1 MFRSYG
7 DITIAG
13 GYFKRVL
20 LKVCKCTYCANLQR
34 IISLMF
40 NLFFSCPSVSF
51 FALEYFSL
59 EWSCHDCRWRTAQH
73 LDLYSAIVVIFGAM
87 QEGLYFLQLFC
98 SPIRYTMYL
107 QCIFGHFGLVAGR
120 TPEVIVQRLGLAR
133 SPTAVNYFCHASMP
147 GGCLMSEKSSV
158 DFRSI
163 LISQGLDLRCYGH
176 RSDIRR
182 YKTFIGHGWIANES
196 DRWRYP
202 NILTPVSFSNHL
214 SDATW
219 EPRPS
224 HDEGG
229 VRPATSAKWQN
240 TTSKVHLYLI
250 AKQCD

>member
-1 MFRSYG
+1 MFRSYR
-7 DITIAG
+7 DVTIAAG
-13 GYFKRVL
+13 I
-20 LKVCKCTYCANLQR
+20 LKEFCCKCTYCANLQR
-34 IISLMF
+34 IISLVF
-40 NLFFSCPSVSF
+40 GLFSCPSVSF

-59 EWSCHDCRWRTAQH
+59 KWSHHDCRWRAAQH

-120 TPEVIVQRLGLAR
+120 TPVVFVQRLGLAR

-202 NILTPVSFSNHL
+202 NILTPRIFFQSPLRCYLRTPAIARWRGCPAGNQCKMAKHHL
-214 SDATW
+214 
-219 EPRPS
+219 E
-224 HDEGG
+224 
-229 VRPATSAKWQN
+229 SASY
-240 TTSKVHLYLI
+240 T
-250 AKQCD
+250 